1 MIKIGGGEG
10 EKGRGGG
17 GGGCIGIFVTPRLA
31 IFTVIFCDSAVSLL
45 SFMFPIGR

>member
-1 MIKIGGGEG
+1 MIKIGGGRGKRG
-10 EKGRGGG
+10 EAA